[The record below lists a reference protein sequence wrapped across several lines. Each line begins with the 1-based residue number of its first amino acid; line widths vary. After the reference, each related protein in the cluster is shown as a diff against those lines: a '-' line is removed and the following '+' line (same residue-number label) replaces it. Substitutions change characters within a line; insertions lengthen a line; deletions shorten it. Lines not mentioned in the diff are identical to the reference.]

1 MQTKRNKIMKRM
13 FYRIPVELVSPMSV
27 SSGTNAATD
36 HDVLV
41 TEHGLPFITGSSIA
55 GAFREYLHGNSPD
68 LEKSLFGFIVPPATK
83 NQNQEETQK
92 GAMSRLFVS
101 DIVFENAVI
110 SVRDGV
116 ALTEDKTADDT
127 GKFNYQI
134 AEAGASGILCME
146 IVIYENDDLK
156 QEQIENAVQLLLS
169 AMQAGVIRFGF
180 KKNRGM
186 GRMQVTKDFGYR
198 FFDFLKG
205 IEEARDYL
213 KFLENESYEEKT
225 FVPCEELP
233 NDDCITMK
241 IPLTLTGGISIRT
254 YSAKPNDPDYSH
266 LTSRSVKG
274 GTVPVIP
281 GSSWNGA
288 IRARAIDLLKHE
300 LDCKKLVAELEA
312 AWGKQE
318 GNTYTASQILFAES
332 EMEKAHM
339 LRMTRNKINR
349 FDASTVNSA
358 LYTERTCVEG
368 NTELEIRIRKPEDN
382 AWIAGLLWLAVQD
395 LCHGLLAVGGLTS
408 VGRGIFSGEYALP
421 DEEYLKALQQKIEEV
436 KAHEANQNA

>member
-1 MQTKRNKIMKRM
+1 M
-13 FYRIPVELVSPMSV
+13 FYRIPVELASPMSV

-55 GAFREYLHGNSPD
+55 GAFREYLHGNPPD
-68 LEKSLFGFIVPPATK
+68 LEKSLFGFIEPPSEK
-83 NQNQEETQK
+83 KQEETQK

-146 IVIYENDDLK
+146 IVIYENDVLK
-156 QEQIENAVQLLLS
+156 QEQVENAVQLLLS

-186 GRMQVTKDFGYR
+186 GRMQVTETFGYR
-198 FFDFLKG
+198 FFDFSKG

-213 KFLENESYEEKT
+213 KFLENESYNEKT
-225 FVPCEELP
+225 FVSCGLP
-233 NDDCITMK
+233 SDDCIIMK

-300 LDCKKLVAELEA
+300 LDCKKLVAELES

-332 EMEKAHM
+332 EMENAHM

-358 LYTERTCVEG
+358 LYTERACVEG
-368 NTELEIRIRKPEDN
+368 NTSLEIRIRKSKDS

-408 VGRGIFSGEYALP
+408 VGRGIFSGEFALP
-421 DEEYLKALQQKIEEV
+421 DEEYLKALQRKIEEV